1 MLPLHLL
8 WINLV
13 TDGLPGLALV
23 MDPADADTLRRP
35 PRPPAEPLLGRREWR
50 GIVFTGAARSRRH
63 PGRVR
68 LGAAPA
74 ASSAEARD
82 LAFNTLVF
90 SELFRAFAARSPTRL
105 FWQVGVFNNLRLVGV
120 VVVSAFIQIGIHQI
134 PAVARLFQIQDL
146 PLETRALPFLLA
158 LIPVTVLELRKLVR
172 RPA

>member
-1 MLPLHLL
+1 
-8 WINLV
+8 V
-13 TDGLPGLALV
+13 TDGLPALALV

-50 GIVFTGAARSRRH
+50 GIVFTGLLEAGVTLGVFIWGLRH
-63 PGRVR
+63 SDVG
-68 LGAAPA
+68 
-74 ASSAEARD
+74 EARD

-90 SELFRAFAARSPTRL
+90 SELFRAFAARSPDKL
-105 FWQVGVFNNLRLVGV
+105 FWQVGLFNNLRLVAV

-134 PAVARLFQIQDL
+134 PAVARLFHIQDL